1 MGAYLIFSDWTDGTA
16 VTMATAAAPQVIK
29 TWTLD
34 QTDAYNIRTEVVFKI
49 DTLSGALAQT
59 VNPTI
64 TIGSNTR
71 TFAFTT
77 SNITRTDYL
86 TAVFAAESR
95 NGDTVTAQ
103 VNTASSSND
112 PSVTINVKS
121 FEIIEYSV

>member
-16 VTMATAAAPQVIK
+16 VTMATSITPSVIK

-34 QTDAYNIRTEVVFKI
+34 QSDAFNIRTEVVFKI
-49 DTLSGALAQT
+49 DTVSGAVAQT
-59 VNPTI
+59 INPTI

-77 SNITRTDYL
+77 SNIARTDYL

-103 VNTASSSND
+103 VNSAATSND
-112 PSVTINVKS
+112 PSTTINVKS
-121 FEIIEYSV
+121 FEIIEYCP

>member
-16 VTMATAAAPQVIK
+16 VTIGTAAAPQVVK

-49 DTLSGALAQT
+49 DTVATAVAQT

-103 VNTASSSND
+103 VNAAAGNDAST
-112 PSVTINVKS
+112 TINVKS
-121 FEIIEYSV
+121 FEIIEYCP